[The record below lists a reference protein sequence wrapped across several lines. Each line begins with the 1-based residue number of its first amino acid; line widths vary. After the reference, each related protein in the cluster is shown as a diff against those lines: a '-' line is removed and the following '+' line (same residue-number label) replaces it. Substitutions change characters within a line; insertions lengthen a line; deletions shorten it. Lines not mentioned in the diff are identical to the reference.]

1 MNKLFIKLIELYQ
14 QARKNDGKSYC
25 RYSPSCSNYARE
37 AFQKFN
43 FFKAFFLTVY
53 RILRCNPFSKGGFDP
68 VPLTKLEKNL
78 RKQRTNE
85 FLNKIPN
92 LRYFFINHI

>member
-1 MNKLFIKLIELYQ
+1 MNKLFIKLIEFYQ
-14 QARKNDGKSYC
+14 KARKNDGKSYC
-25 RYSPSCSNYARE
+25 RYSPSCSNYAKE

-43 FFKAFFLTVY
+43 FFKAFFLTTY

-68 VPLTKLEKNL
+68 VPLNKTEKNL

-85 FLNKIPN
+85 FLNKIS
-92 LRYFFINHI
+92 YSCDFIINHI